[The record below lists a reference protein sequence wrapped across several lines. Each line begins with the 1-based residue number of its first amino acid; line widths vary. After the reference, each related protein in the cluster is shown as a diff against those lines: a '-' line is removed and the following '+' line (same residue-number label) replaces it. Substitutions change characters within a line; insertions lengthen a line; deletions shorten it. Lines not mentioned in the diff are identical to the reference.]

1 VVNLG
6 GAALLILIR
15 KIDFDDRPP
24 FDGVE
29 YLRKEFSHQL
39 RRELDE
45 EFERKLDEEDYR
57 RAVEQAETF
66 RSWKKRGSTVE
77 RLKSV
82 SDNSERNPT
91 LPELFSPAQV
101 GLGKIESPH

>member
-1 VVNLG
+1 MNSG
-6 GAALLILIR
+6 GAALLILLR
-15 KIDFDDRPP
+15 KIDFYGRLP

-29 YLRKEFSHQL
+29 YLRKKFSPLL

-45 EFERKLDEEDYR
+45 EFERKLYGEDYR

-82 SDNSERNPT
+82 SDNSERSPT
-91 LPELFSPAQV
+91 LPELFRPAQV